1 MTQFF
6 ASYAEKLKSVDGS
19 RTEDLWGRK
28 LAMLQL
34 CHNRYPCL
42 FLVKGSN
49 RSVVAN
55 CRVRVYIPP
64 TNKLIRQKQRF
75 FKKIGQSWPFLFIFV
90 LFSTQWHY
98 STKKRRWC
106 AWDSNLRRQD
116 GRHRRIHWAMA
127 APPKNNGF
135 TYCKMVNWWAVKK
148 DGIEC

>member
-75 FKKIGQSWPFLFIFV
+75 FLKKSTKAGIFC
-90 LFSTQWHY
+90 LFSSFSQHNDIIVQKSVDGVLGTQTWGGRMVGTDE
-98 STKKRRWC
+98 STELWRHPQKTTVLPTAKW
-106 AWDSNLRRQD
+106 WIG
-116 GRHRRIHWAMA
+116 GR
-127 APPKNNGF
+127 
-135 TYCKMVNWWAVKK
+135 
-148 DGIEC
+148 